1 MTTDI
6 DLQSLKLFAKRLARM
21 RRIPHHEALEF
32 IAREL
37 GQPHW
42 NALTSAWEK
51 RWRPSDA
58 AIEALDEIE
67 EITDPVM
74 AIPVLGIGQGVE
86 EHGELNG
93 HPYSLEID
101 FEVLMAQTSWWC
113 IHIGHAPTDRPII
126 EVYNMTPANPIFD
139 HAFREKAL
147 AICQAGVERLR
158 ARISADWPRRST
170 KPDADG
176 KAQHPLSKGVSAS
189 WHCLHCENEFSG
201 MQMAENLWHCPICRA
216 TPIDI
221 FIAPFWQE
229 EAS

>member
-1 MTTDI
+1 MTYEI
-6 DLQSLKLFAKRLARM
+6 DLQSLKRFAKRLARM

-32 IAREL
+32 IASAL

-42 NALTSAWEK
+42 NALTGAWDK
-51 RWRPSDA
+51 GWRPTDE
-58 AIEALDEIE
+58 AILALDDIDEAS
-67 EITDPVM
+67 DPVM
-74 AIPVLGIGQGVE
+74 TIPVLGIGQGVT
-86 EHGELNG
+86 EHGELDG

-101 FEVLMAQTSWWC
+101 FEVIMAQTSWWC

-126 EVYNMTPANPIFD
+126 EAYNMTADNPIFD

-158 ARISADWPRRST
+158 ARISADWLRRST

-176 KAQHPLSKGVSAS
+176 QAQHPLSKGVSNE
-189 WHCLHCENEFSG
+189 WHCLRCENAFNG
-201 MQMAENLWHCPICRA
+201 TQMAESLWHCPVCRA

-221 FIAPFWQE
+221 FIAPFWE

>member
-1 MTTDI
+1 MTTHI

-21 RRIPHHEALEF
+21 RRIAHHEALEF
-32 IAREL
+32 VAIEL

-51 RWRPSDA
+51 GWRPADT
-58 AIEALDEIE
+58 AIEALDDIE
-67 EITDPVM
+67 EVTDPVM
-74 AIPVLGIGQGVE
+74 AIPMLGIGQGVKE
-86 EHGELNG
+86 DGELDG

-113 IHIGHAPTDRPII
+113 IHIGHAPSDRPII
-126 EVYNMTPANPIFD
+126 EVYNMTAANPIFD
-139 HAFREKAL
+139 HAFRGKAL
-147 AICQAGVERLR
+147 AICLAGVERLR

-176 KAQHPLSKGVSAS
+176 LVQHPLTKGVSAS

-201 MQMAENLWHCPICRA
+201 TQMAENLWHCPICRA

-221 FIAPFWQE
+221 FIAPFWE